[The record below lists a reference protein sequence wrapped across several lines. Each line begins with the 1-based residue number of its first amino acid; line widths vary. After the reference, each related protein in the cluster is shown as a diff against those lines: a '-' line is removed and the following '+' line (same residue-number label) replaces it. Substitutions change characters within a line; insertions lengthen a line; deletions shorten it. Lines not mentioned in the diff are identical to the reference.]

1 MRTWLSS
8 LVNAILGRIP
18 GKISRLDTATRM
30 AVDADFSD
38 RHPSMPRALPRE
50 RDDGHLIKPIG
61 PSADR
66 ALFEQLVRIVNEAQE
81 RDAEDERRLYDPMPG
96 AWPSLSQRG
105 RLDPGSRFYATPDED
120 PSCGAFDYLLRSAR
134 RAKRSLMLVTII
146 GALPIFSAPAAVY
159 SKPLYE
165 LRQMAEYD
173 RQRTEEDRG
182 LPRAWPFLVLLF
194 WMLLTG
200 VMLWNAPFL
209 PWIGI
214 LKLAGLMIGL
224 AALCGAASVLMR

>member
-159 SKPLYE
+159 SKPSRSSANAAPASARSINETERSVPSQAPALSYAWRRSSAWSWTAAPRTNQR
-165 LRQMAEYD
+165 LRFRRTPG
-173 RQRTEEDRG
+173 RQACAQS
-182 LPRAWPFLVLLF
+182 AW
-194 WMLLTG
+194 
-200 VMLWNAPFL
+200 
-209 PWIGI
+209 
-214 LKLAGLMIGL
+214 
-224 AALCGAASVLMR
+224 